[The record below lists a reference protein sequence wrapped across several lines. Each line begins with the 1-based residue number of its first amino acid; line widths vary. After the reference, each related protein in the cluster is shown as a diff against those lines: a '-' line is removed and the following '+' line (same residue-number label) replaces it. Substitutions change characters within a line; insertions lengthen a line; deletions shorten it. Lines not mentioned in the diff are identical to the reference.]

1 MVQKYYLKH
10 MDYHISVLRS
20 INLYIFPSELWVYL
34 YRAKR
39 IPMFKNLLFVATLGL
54 ILSSCS
60 TPEASPMGFQ
70 GEMSQ
75 RYVSLRLLL
84 SEQFQLAP
92 ESNPTAV
99 SSYRVDFD
107 RVSTKSTIIDE
118 NSADTI
124 YHGRASRNGGL
135 WFLEYDQGNGTFL
148 VGALKAEANHLLGWG
163 QVKEQMQTIESK
175 VKDGSL
181 QYLIA
186 SRSGADNILAA
197 DQKILTP
204 VYNEIVDASKK
215 ETVIVR
221 IGKGQGG
228 NDNVEEEDLTSF
240 IRKVHPNPADKYF
253 EVDLRSAG
261 NYIVQ
266 VVDIQ
271 GTIVHES
278 SMTTKEMSIDCT
290 QFVAGSYNVVIRNAE
305 DKKELGS
312 KMLNVGR

>member
-1 MVQKYYLKH
+1 MTHV
-10 MDYHISVLRS
+10 DYHISVLRS

-39 IPMFKNLLFVATLGL
+39 IPMFKNLLFVATLSL

-70 GEMSQ
+70 GEMSE

-84 SEQFQLAP
+84 SEQFQLAS
-92 ESNPTAV
+92 EGNPSEV
-99 SSYRVDFD
+99 SSYVVDFD
-107 RVSTKSTIIDE
+107 RESKKSTILE
-118 NSADTI
+118 ESTKDTI
-124 YHGRASRNGGL
+124 FHGRASRNGGL
-135 WFLEYDQGNGTFL
+135 WFLEYDQGNGTFW
-148 VGALKAEANHLLGWG
+148 VGALKADANHLLGWG
-163 QVKEQMQTIESK
+163 KVKEQMQTIEAK

-181 QYLIA
+181 QYLVA

-204 VYNEIVDASKK
+204 VYNEILDASAK
-215 ETVIVR
+215 ETIIVR

-228 NDNVEEEDLTSF
+228 NDKVEEEDLTSF
-240 IRKVHPNPADKYF
+240 IRKVHPNPADTYF
-253 EVDLRSAG
+253 EVDLRSTG
-261 NYIVQ
+261 NYILQ

-271 GTIVHES
+271 GTIVHEAP
-278 SMTTKEMSIDCT
+278 MTTKELSVDCT
-290 QFVAGSYNVVIRNAE
+290 QFAVGSYNVVIRNAE